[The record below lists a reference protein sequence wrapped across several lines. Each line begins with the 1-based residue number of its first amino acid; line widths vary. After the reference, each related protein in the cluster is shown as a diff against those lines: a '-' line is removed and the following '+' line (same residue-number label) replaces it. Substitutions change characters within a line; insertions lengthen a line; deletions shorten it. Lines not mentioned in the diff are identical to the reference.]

1 MFTLQSNTGMLNEST
16 LFPSVGQTTWL
27 TQSHLTIRLQASL
40 VCVCEKKK
48 DKYVNLH
55 LLREEVWIHLDTA
68 HVE

>member
-1 MFTLQSNTGMLNEST
+1 MKVLCFPLWGSKMTDPVTLNNQTASFTC
-16 LFPSVGQTTWL
+16 
-27 TQSHLTIRLQASL
+27 

-68 HVE
+68 HDE